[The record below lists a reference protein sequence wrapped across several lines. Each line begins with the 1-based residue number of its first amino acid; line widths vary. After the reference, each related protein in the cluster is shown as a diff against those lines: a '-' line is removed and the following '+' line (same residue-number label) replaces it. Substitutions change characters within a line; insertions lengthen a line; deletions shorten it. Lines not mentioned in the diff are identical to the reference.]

1 MLAAI
6 LQAGRLG
13 PASWYDCPVAGH
25 RIVSIQTTDERGGA
39 EYANVDLLQALR
51 ACGHD
56 VVLLTN
62 VPDITGD
69 TGVPVRVI
77 DIGPKLARR
86 SALLV
91 ALEAPRT
98 VLRISRALWAERPVG
113 AILLH
118 FKKEQLLCSL
128 LPRRLTGEIV
138 WAEWGPVPPPMRHGA
153 PRWLYALAA
162 RRASRILAVSEG
174 TRRTV
179 VATGIPAG
187 KVTVVPNLVDVA
199 SVAFDPAGREE
210 LRQAWGAGEH
220 TLVVGCVSRFQRRKR
235 NDVAIDAMAHLDGD
249 VRLVLAGEGEEE
261 EALRARGAPF
271 GDRVRFVA
279 NVRGHV
285 ESFLSACDVL
295 VFTPSPTEGEPRVIV
310 MSQLVGLPV
319 IATDPE
325 GAEGLIPP
333 GGGTIVSPS
342 HDPLALAR
350 TIEAYRED
358 PERRRREGEVA
369 RRATLKSHDPE
380 RTLGLLK
387 RALGLET
394 PGEAA
399 IQAGGANGSPPGD
412 GEKMKP
418 LKIVSV
424 MTTDSSGGAEFAA
437 VEMLDALR
445 RRGHETVLLSDT
457 PGIGRDTQV
466 KVVGID
472 IGPKLSTRTWTR
484 LALRWPLLLRRL
496 ARALEE
502 QMPYDVLLV
511 HYKKEQLMAGMLPK
525 RLRATTVW
533 AEWGP
538 VPLPLRGGVP
548 RLAYL
553 AAGRRAALGMAV
565 SEGTRRSVAAV
576 GVGTKLVVVANVL
589 RTDEIRFTEQG
600 RRRVRE
606 QLGIPEDAFVVGC
619 ISRFHRK
626 KRNDVVVDAVRELE
640 DPRVHLILAGE
651 GETER
656 QLRELAAALG
666 ERAHFIPTPGAE
678 VPDVLSAFDVSVFCP
693 SPTEGA
699 PRAVILGMLAS
710 RPCLATGAEGVAD
723 MITDE
728 IGAIASPENSPAS
741 LRALLERYIDY
752 PERVEREGRAAREQ
766 AERTY
771 AAPVVAET
779 IEELLREAIAAR

>member
-1 MLAAI
+1 MDHAI
-6 LQAGRLG
+6 PRARRRL
-13 PASWYDCPVAGH
+13 PASWYDCAVAGH

-51 ACGHD
+51 GRGHD

-69 TGVPVRVI
+69 TGVPVRAI

-86 SALLV
+86 SAVLV

-98 VLRISRALWAERPVG
+98 VLRIARALWAERPVG

-128 LPRRLTGEIV
+128 LPRWLTGEIV
-138 WAEWGPVPPPMRHGA
+138 WAEWGPVPPPMRQGA

-162 RRASRILAVSEG
+162 RRVSRIIAVSEG

-179 VATGIPAG
+179 VAAGIPAG
-187 KVTVVPNLVDVA
+187 KVTVVPNLVDVG

-210 LRQAWGAGEH
+210 LRQAWGAGEQ

-235 NDVAIDAMAHLDGD
+235 NDVAIDAMAHLEDD
-249 VRLVLAGEGEEE
+249 VCLVLAGEGEEE

-271 GDRVRFVA
+271 GDRVRFVP

-333 GGGTIVSPS
+333 GGGMIVSPS
-342 HDPLALAR
+342 HDPRALAA
-350 TIEAYRED
+350 TIETYRHD
-358 PERRRREGEVA
+358 PQRRKREGEVA
-369 RRATLKSHDPE
+369 RRATLESHDPE
-380 RTLGLLK
+380 RTLGLVK
-387 RALGLET
+387 RALGLEP

-399 IQAGGANGSPPGD
+399 IQEGGANGLLPAD
-412 GEKMKP
+412 EEKGGP

-445 RRGHETVLLSDT
+445 LRGNETVMLSDM

-484 LALRWPLLLRRL
+484 LALHWPLLLRRL

-678 VPDVLSAFDVSVFCP
+678 IPDVLSAFDVSVFCP

-723 MITDE
+723 MITE
-728 IGAIASPENSPAS
+728 ELGAIASPENSPAS
-741 LRALLERYIDY
+741 LRALLERYIDH
-752 PERVEREGRAAREQ
+752 PERVEREGGAAREY

-779 IEELLREAIAAR
+779 IEGLLREAIAAR

>member
-1 MLAAI
+1 M
-6 LQAGRLG
+6 
-13 PASWYDCPVAGH
+13 AGH
-25 RIVSIQTTDERGGA
+25 HIVSIQTTDERGGA
-39 EYANVDLLQALR
+39 EYANVDLLHALHGR
-51 ACGHD
+51 GHD

-62 VPDITGD
+62 VPDIADD
-69 TGVPVRVI
+69 TGVPVRAI

-86 SALLV
+86 SAALV

-98 VLRISRALWAERPVG
+98 ILRIARALHAERPVG

-162 RRASRILAVSEG
+162 RRVSRIIAVSEG

-187 KVTVVPNLVDVA
+187 KVMVVPNLVDA
-199 SVAFDPAGREE
+199 GSVAFDPAGRKE
-210 LRQAWGAGEH
+210 LRRAWGADEQ

-235 NDVAIDAMAHLDGD
+235 NDVAIDAMTHLDDD
-249 VRLVLAGEGEEE
+249 VRLVIAGEGEEE
-261 EALRARGAPF
+261 GALRARATPF
-271 GDRVRFVA
+271 GDRVRFVP

-319 IATDPE
+319 IATDRE
-325 GAEGLIPP
+325 GAEGLIQP

-342 HDPLALAR
+342 HDPAALAA
-350 TIEAYRED
+350 TIEAYRDD
-358 PERRRREGEVA
+358 PARRKREGEVA
-369 RRATLKSHDPE
+369 RRATLASHDPE
-380 RTLGLLK
+380 RTLRLVK
-387 RALGLET
+387 RALGLE
-394 PGEAA
+394 
-399 IQAGGANGSPPGD
+399 PPGATALEDEGTASGVALGD
-412 GEKMKP
+412 GQHAGP

-424 MTTDSSGGAEFAA
+424 MTTSSSGGAEFAA

-445 RRGHETVLLSDT
+445 RRGHETVMLSDM
-457 PGIGRDTQV
+457 PGIGRDTKV
-466 KVVGID
+466 TVVGID
-472 IGPKLSTRTWTR
+472 IGPKLSTRTWAR

-511 HYKKEQLMAGMLPK
+511 HYKKEQLLAGMLPK

-553 AAGRRAALGMAV
+553 AAGRRAALAMAV
-565 SEGTRRSVAAV
+565 SEGTRRSVAGV
-576 GVGTKLVVVANVL
+576 GVDTKLVVVPNVL

-600 RRRVRE
+600 RGRVRE
-606 QLGIPEDAFVVGC
+606 RLGIPKDAFVVGC

-626 KRNDVVVDAVRELE
+626 KRNDVVIDAVRELE
-640 DPRVHLILAGE
+640 DPRVHLILAGD

-656 QLRELAAALG
+656 QLRELAAPLG
-666 ERAHFIPTPGAE
+666 ARAHFIPTPGSE
-678 VPDVLSAFDVSVFCP
+678 IPDVLSAFDVSVFCP

-723 MITDE
+723 MISDE
-728 IGAIASPENSPAS
+728 LGAIASPENSPAS
-741 LRALLERYIDY
+741 LRALLERYIDH
-752 PERVEREGRAAREQ
+752 PERVEREGTAAREY

-779 IEELLREAIAAR
+779 IEGLLREAIAAR